1 MNENEATPIE
11 RIVDNLFFISPLI
24 SKVLRHSIRTKTNLN
39 PVSWWVLKLLYRNE
53 ILSMSEIGCK
63 LQIPKPHVTAQIDK
77 LIVESLVE
85 RLDDPNDR
93 RIINI
98 RLTEKGKENHN
109 KIAQDVSED
118 MQQRIKQLDPQKRT
132 ELLESSQKVRDI
144 LNEIMN

>member
-1 MNENEATPIE
+1 MNENEATPVE
-11 RIVDNLFFISPLI
+11 RIVDNLFFISPMI
-24 SKVLRHSIRTKTNLN
+24 SRVLRHSIRTKTSLN
-39 PVSWWVLKLLYRNE
+39 PISWWVLKLVYRNE
-53 ILSMSEIGCK
+53 MLSMSEIGCK

-77 LIVESLVE
+77 LIAENLVE

-98 RLTEKGKENHN
+98 RLTEKGKENHE
-109 KIAQDVSED
+109 KIAKDISED
-118 MQQRIKQLDPQKRT
+118 LQQRILQLDPQKRK

>member
-1 MNENEATPIE
+1 MNENEVNAIE
-11 RIVDNLFFISPLI
+11 RIVDNLFFISPMV
-24 SKVLRHSIRTKTNLN
+24 SKVLRHSIRTRTTLN
-39 PVSWWVLKLLYRNE
+39 PVSWWVLKLLFHSE
-53 ILSMSEIGCK
+53 MLSMSEIGCK
-63 LQIPKPHVTAQIDK
+63 LQMPKPHVTAQINK
-77 LIVESLVE
+77 LIAESLVE
-85 RLDDPNDR
+85 RLHDPNDR

-109 KIAQDVSED
+109 KVAQDVSED